1 MPFICWVLL
10 MASLIKGLI
19 KMVTATTVQNTLLI
33 SLVWVVWNLIP
44 PTLLLWYWKFGQGR
58 LFTVT
63 APRPALSQPLLI
75 APCPLK
81 SDSAIAI
88 CHAAAALENA
98 NDPQEQASFRAG
110 LQWSLCC
117 SLSQIGSS

>member
-19 KMVTATTVQNTLLI
+19 KMVTATTLQNTLLI

-58 LFTVT
+58 LFTVRPWPICSLLLARKGKP
-63 APRPALSQPLLI
+63 APPASAMFREPVLTRSARNCSLVYRG
-75 APCPLK
+75 CK
-81 SDSAIAI
+81 SD
-88 CHAAAALENA
+88 L
-98 NDPQEQASFRAG
+98 
-110 LQWSLCC
+110 
-117 SLSQIGSS
+117 GSH